1 MNAYLERL
9 KQIEM
14 EDGQQREEVDPSL
27 PIRKPMKNSTSGLAT
42 GAPQQEESEDESYK
56 NSFFYQNFD
65 NFMGSDEGFQGMFN
79 EFTQLASGLK
89 AQVDQG
95 FMPKPIAEQKL
106 RSFLEDNTN
115 HYKQESLRKK
125 DDPMN
130 QDNQQMMAQMLG
142 ALSGESPQGEMNQE
156 GGEL

>member
-1 MNAYLERL
+1 MSAYLDRL

-14 EDGQQREEVDPSL
+14 EETQQREEVDPSL
-27 PIRKPMKNSTSGLAT
+27 PIRKPMKNTTSGLAT
-42 GAPQQEESEDESYK
+42 GAPQEESPNEDYK

-65 NFMGSDEGFQGMFN
+65 NFMSSDEGFQGMFN
-79 EFTQLASGLK
+79 ELTQLASGLK
-89 AQVDQG
+89 TQVDQG

-125 DDPMN
+125 NDPIN
-130 QDNQQMMAQMLG
+130 QENQQMMAQMLG
-142 ALSGESPQGEMNQE
+142 ALSGETPQGEMNQE
-156 GGEL
+156 GGEA